1 MGVKVA
7 IFLEGSISLPF
18 KGLKK
23 RRIRHF
29 IERICDIVSLRDVSI
44 TLILTDNEFIKE
56 INRSYRNQNRP
67 TDIITFAYRENPFPR
82 SSTEMEHL
90 GDIYLSLERAF
101 ENSLEYSVD
110 LIDEFKLLLVHGVLH
125 LIGYDHELSV
135 RDDKKMR
142 DREKEILEEL

>member
-23 RRIRHF
+23 RKIRHF
-29 IERICDIVSLRDVSI
+29 IKRICDIVSLRDVSI
-44 TLILTDNEFIKE
+44 TLILTDNEFIRE
-56 INRSYRNQNRP
+56 INRSYRHQNRP

-82 SSTEMEHL
+82 SSTEREHL

-110 LIDEFKLLLVHGVLH
+110 FIDELKLLLVHGVLH
-125 LIGYDHELSV
+125 LIGYDHELSG
-135 RDDKKMR
+135 RDEKKMS
-142 DREKEILEEL
+142 DREQEILKLL

>member
-23 RRIRHF
+23 RKIGH
-29 IERICDIVSLRDVSI
+29 IIKRICDIVSLKEVSI
-44 TLILTDNEFIKE
+44 TLILTDNEFIRE
-56 INRSYRNQNRP
+56 INRSYRNQNSP

-82 SSTEMEHL
+82 SSTEVEHL
-90 GDIYLSLERAF
+90 GDIYLSLERTF
-101 ENSLEYSVD
+101 ENSLEYSAD
-110 LIDEFKLLLVHGVLH
+110 FIDEFKLLLVHGVLH

-142 DREKEILEEL
+142 DREKEILNKL